1 MDSNQSAKIANEVAE
16 LLDFA
21 NAEEWKNLLWEWFKN
36 TVSGSYD
43 QLSKKEKRNIIRIYE
58 KMDDFI
64 QKASDQIVKSKKNS
78 TNL

>member
-1 MDSNQSAKIANEVAE
+1 MDSNQSAKLANEVAE

-21 NAEEWKNLLWEWFKN
+21 STEEWKNLLWDWIKN

-43 QLSKKEKRNIIRIYE
+43 QLSKKEKKNLIEVYE
-58 KMDDFI
+58 KMDEFF
-64 QKASDQIVKSKKNS
+64 QKISLLDANSNKNS

>member
-43 QLSKKEKRNIIRIYE
+43 QLSKKEKRNIIKIYE

>member
-1 MDSNQSAKIANEVAE
+1 MDNNESAKLVNEIDH

-21 NAEEWKNLLWEWFKN
+21 SPEEWRKLLWDWFKS

-43 QLSKKEKRNIIRIYE
+43 QLSKKEKKNMIEVYE

-64 QKASDQIVKSKKNS
+64 QKINQHINNS
-78 TNL
+78 TNVSTNL